1 MADIRI
7 FSYLPNPRL
16 YKATIAARY
25 SGATIEVRGAKPKE
39 LTTWLWDY
47 DARELPASERV
58 DSSPHARTAKMGFS
72 GTLFKTDA
80 FLKANP
86 YGEVPAAFGAGGG
99 VGLFE
104 SNSIMRAAA
113 RIGNKSSTLYGGGA
127 LQESRIDGFLDR
139 ALIFARDMQRYLL
152 AARSGIS
159 TTLYSEMEGALTS
172 FLGGAEQALSN
183 SPYLA
188 GDNLTLADIAFACEA
203 CLFSNEVHMRKALDE
218 AELSPLLPT
227 FFEYPKVVA
236 HLEKLSST
244 PEFSEDLAPYFEK
257 ILAARPKAA

>member
-25 SGATIEVRGAKPKE
+25 SGATVEIRGAKPKE
-39 LTTWLWDY
+39 LANWLWDF
-47 DARELPASERV
+47 DARELPESERV
-58 DSSPHARTAKMGFS
+58 ETSPYARIAKTGFS

-86 YGEVPAAFGAGGG
+86 YGDVPAAFGADGD

-113 RIGNKSSTLYGGGA
+113 RIGNKSATLYGGGP

-139 ALIFARDMQRYLL
+139 ALVFARDMQRYLL

-159 TTLYSEMEGALTS
+159 PTLHSEMENALSS
-172 FLGGAEQALSN
+172 FLGGAEQALKN
-183 SPYLA
+183 TTYLA
-188 GDNLTLADIAFACEA
+188 GENLTLADIAFACEA
-203 CLFSNEVHMRKALDE
+203 CLFANEVHMRKALDE
-218 AELSPLLPT
+218 AGLQPILPKL
-227 FFEYPKVVA
+227 FDHPHVVS
-236 HLEKLSST
+236 HLEKLST
-244 PEFSEDLAPYFEK
+244 LPEFSEDLGSYFDK
-257 ILAARPKAA
+257 LLAARP